1 VTADAARPCW
11 RLGLSQADREV
22 RLGWRLTRTIPEEIA
37 FELGAKAR
45 RREPGNDN
53 EDPDQGVGLRMTD
66 RW

>member
-1 VTADAARPCW
+1 M
-11 RLGLSQADREV
+11 SQADREV